1 MLTGGN
7 EEEISGTAVTLS
19 CVITDITE
27 LAAVVWSK
35 SDVAD
40 LSSESGY
47 TVVQGTYGSNT
58 QTTTLA
64 LTTAVNTADTTYT
77 CKVTP
82 DGGTEGQITM
92 ESNVFGEHTFK
103 STPKT
108 FCKYES
114 SLISAFLEIII
125 FGTVTVLF
133 LIALPKFMVVYSP
146 LAHAVG
152 SLILLSI

>member
-7 EEEISGTAVTLS
+7 KEEISGTAVTLS

-64 LTTAVNTADTTYT
+64 LTTAVNTADATYT

-92 ESNVFGEHTFK
+92 ESNVFGKYAFK

-108 FCKYES
+108 FCQYES
-114 SLISAFLEIII
+114 NFISAFFEIN
-125 FGTVTVLF
+125 
-133 LIALPKFMVVYSP
+133 
-146 LAHAVG
+146 
-152 SLILLSI
+152 

>member
-7 EEEISGTAVTLS
+7 EEKISGTAVTLS

-27 LAAVVWSK
+27 IAAVVWSK

-64 LTTAVNTADTTYT
+64 LTTAVNTADATYT
-77 CKVTP
+77 CSVTP
-82 DGGTEGQITM
+82 DSGTEGQITM
-92 ESNVFGEHTFK
+92 DSNVFGKYTSK

-108 FCKYES
+108 FY
-114 SLISAFLEIII
+114 
-125 FGTVTVLF
+125 
-133 LIALPKFMVVYSP
+133 
-146 LAHAVG
+146 
-152 SLILLSI
+152 

>member
-7 EEEISGTAVTLS
+7 KEEISGTAVTLS

-27 LAAVVWSK
+27 RAAVVWSK
-35 SDVAD
+35 GDVAD

-47 TVVQGTYGSNT
+47 TVEQGTYGSNT
-58 QTTTLA
+58 QTTTIA
-64 LTTAVNTADTTYT
+64 LTAAVNTADATYT

-92 ESNVFGEHTFK
+92 ESNVFGKYTFK
-103 STPKT
+103 STQKT

-114 SLISAFLEIII
+114 NFISAF
-125 FGTVTVLF
+125 
-133 LIALPKFMVVYSP
+133 SR
-146 LAHAVG
+146 
-152 SLILLSI
+152 SIENIHSSQE

>member
-7 EEEISGTAVTLS
+7 KEEISGTAVTLS

-27 LAAVVWSK
+27 LAPVVWSK
-35 SDVAD
+35 IDVAD

-58 QTTTLA
+58 QTTTIA

-92 ESNVFGEHTFK
+92 ESNIFGKYTLK
-103 STPKT
+103 STSKS
-108 FCKYES
+108 FCKYEPN
-114 SLISAFLEIII
+114 L
-125 FGTVTVLF
+125 
-133 LIALPKFMVVYSP
+133 M
-146 LAHAVG
+146 
-152 SLILLSI
+152 

>member
-7 EEEISGTAVTLS
+7 EEKISGTAVTLS

-27 LAAVVWSK
+27 LAVVVWSK
-35 SDVAD
+35 IGVAD

-47 TVVQGTYGSNT
+47 TVLQGTYGSNT

-64 LTTAVNTADTTYT
+64 LTTAVNNADTTYT

-92 ESNVFGEHTFK
+92 ESNIFGKYTFK
-103 STPKT
+103 PTPKT
-108 FCKYES
+108 IC
-114 SLISAFLEIII
+114 
-125 FGTVTVLF
+125 
-133 LIALPKFMVVYSP
+133 
-146 LAHAVG
+146 
-152 SLILLSI
+152 

>member
-1 MLTGGN
+1 MLCNSVNLILTASSSVLTGGN

-64 LTTAVNTADTTYT
+64 LTTAVNTADATYT

-92 ESNVFGEHTFK
+92 ESNVFGKYTLK
-103 STPKT
+103 STPKS
-108 FCKYES
+108 FCKYEPN
-114 SLISAFLEIII
+114 L
-125 FGTVTVLF
+125 
-133 LIALPKFMVVYSP
+133 M
-146 LAHAVG
+146 
-152 SLILLSI
+152 

>member
-7 EEEISGTAVTLS
+7 KEEISGTAVTLS

-27 LAAVVWSK
+27 RAAVVWSK
-35 SDVAD
+35 GDVAD

-64 LTTAVNTADTTYT
+64 LTSAVNTADTMYT

-92 ESNVFGEHTFK
+92 ESNVFGKYTFK
-103 STPKT
+103 TAVRTIHK
-108 FCKYES
+108 C
-114 SLISAFLEIII
+114 
-125 FGTVTVLF
+125 
-133 LIALPKFMVVYSP
+133 LP
-146 LAHAVG
+146 G
-152 SLILLSI
+152 